1 MEDEEYRL
9 HCSLS
14 HIPGQSEY
22 YIRNGLGGEG
32 GRGLRMNDEALNW
45 SQNGDT
51 DPFRYSLSPPG
62 YCRAYV
68 PDLQM
73 GSRDGSFSVIPHR
86 HARSTIQSG
95 RVHKAPEEEEVETKK
110 HSFELNKLNP
120 GRCSSPF
127 DWGPLQ
133 EEWEAHNVSP
143 GWNVIEREGGQL
155 QKKWDNDCWRYV
167 LFVFPPITLLCT
179 WMRAHVFWIFICIS
193 IYFLHFFTHSN
204 STPTK
209 SFYFLSNPF
218 LLQIPEER
226 GMFHVSLWEGFMFL
240 SISPLKEL

>member
-133 EEWEAHNVSP
+133 EEWEAHNVSS

-209 SFYFLSNPF
+209 SFISFQIHFYFKYQRREGCFMYPCGKVLCFYRF
-218 LLQIPEER
+218 L
-226 GMFHVSLWEGFMFL
+226 H
-240 SISPLKEL
+240 